1 MVEEKKEEGKLVG
14 VITHYFPHVSAA
26 VLKVESPVKVGD
38 KIKII
43 TPSGKE
49 FEQEV
54 SSLQIDHAEISEAK
68 KGDEIGMKVDEK
80 VHEGC
85 KVYLV

>member
-1 MVEEKKEEGKLVG
+1 MVEEKSEGKLVG
-14 VITHYFPHVSAA
+14 VVTHYFPHVSAA
-26 VLKVESPVKVGD
+26 VLKVEAAIKVGD
-38 KIKII
+38 KVKIV

-49 FEQEV
+49 FEQEIT
-54 SSLQIDHAEISEAK
+54 SMQIDRADITEAK
-68 KGDEIGMKVDEK
+68 VGDEIGIKVDEK